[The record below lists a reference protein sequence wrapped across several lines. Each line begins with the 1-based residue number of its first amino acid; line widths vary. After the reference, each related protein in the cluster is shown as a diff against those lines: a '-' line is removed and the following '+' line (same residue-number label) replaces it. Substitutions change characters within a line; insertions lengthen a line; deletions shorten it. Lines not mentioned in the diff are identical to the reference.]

1 MHADTARRQTPGMA
15 DRQSARVPVL
25 LITGPVGVGKSTV
38 AGEAVRQLRD
48 ADIAHAYIDLAQI
61 GACWPTPADD
71 PWQERLLHRNLACMW
86 ANFRAAGARR
96 LVLCRVLEARSL
108 LRHIES
114 AVPGAE
120 ITVIRLRAPL
130 ALIHA
135 RVRAREA
142 GRDPRWYSDAATDLA
157 RQMDEVRVEDHLI
170 DNVDRPAGEVAAEA
184 LRVARWLA

>member
-1 MHADTARRQTPGMA
+1 
-15 DRQSARVPVL
+15 
-25 LITGPVGVGKSTV
+25 
-38 AGEAVRQLRD
+38 
-48 ADIAHAYIDLAQI
+48 
-61 GACWPTPADD
+61 
-71 PWQERLLHRNLACMW
+71 MW

-120 ITVIRLRAPL
+120 ITVIRLREPL